1 LAIASCAAGGHDVWW
16 IVEAESGDA
25 ALAILPHYLA
35 QRCDVVP
42 VHSHPRNDESPDVL
56 GGFVRSPVMGAA
68 GFEPATS
75 RV

>member
-25 ALAILPHYLA
+25 ALAMLPHYLA

-42 VHSHPRNDESPDVL
+42 VHSHPGTTKAPMSSGVSCARL
-56 GGFVRSPVMGAA
+56 
-68 GFEPATS
+68 
-75 RV
+75 